1 MANGVADRLRDFSDE
16 EWTTKLVREEAAELL
31 DTLQK
36 QIEELQAAFHD
47 VNDLLYAQSRSGKQC
62 RSCTMWGGR
71 THMAGCPV
79 AEIEALVSG

>member
-1 MANGVADRLRDFSDE
+1 MANGIADRLRDFSDE

-31 DTLQK
+31 DTLQR

-47 VNDLLYAQSRSGKQC
+47 VNELLYAHTAHNKQC
-62 RSCTMWGGR
+62 RGCTMFGGFS
-71 THMAGCPV
+71 HMAGCPV